1 MLGYRYF
8 NFSNCNIYIL
18 DNYIFSL
25 NKTTVACLPDVHC
38 YSGSLSSGQNVRNK
52 TFNLTVILKS
62 YSETQLT
69 FLLVNDIPGAVM
81 ARSSLIGLENAHF
94 EFIFFPDWSR

>member
-1 MLGYRYF
+1 MTRFFFIAVQPKDLRY
-8 NFSNCNIYIL
+8 NIVVVTY
-18 DNYIFSL
+18 
-25 NKTTVACLPDVHC
+25 
-38 YSGSLSSGQNVRNK
+38 GQNVRNK

-69 FLLVNDIPGAVM
+69 FLLVNDIPGSVM